1 MALIDKLQVHL
12 IFLDTIGA
20 CDLQYQFMYQKTVT
34 NMFNYKWSTCIWNNL
49 SYAKYTVKLIFH
61 ECW

>member
-12 IFLDTIGA
+12 IFVDTIGA
-20 CDLQYQFMYQKTVT
+20 IVT